1 MSKCVQNI
9 KKTGISAGIN
19 PQNYG
24 LHKKTKVAIR
34 IGSLGA
40 AFQVSNSL
48 MIDDQ
53 VLGTQSPFPNRG

>member
-1 MSKCVQNI
+1 LSKCVQKN

-24 LHKKTKVAIR
+24 LHKKTKVAIW

-40 AFQVSNSL
+40 PSKVSNSL